1 MPSTTDNLIRHLG
14 FIDYYLDMS
23 QAENCTQDPVDILQ
37 RDLPQRLQS
46 FNEWYEQRSSN
57 DASFVARVN
66 RLHARGQ
73 TNAAVR
79 EAWAIFKTRM
89 VKAFNLPTDL
99 DGERLAVKLFGPD
112 GATAS
117 ILDSEVREG
126 YLNLFKGLYA
136 LSRNPTTHNDVLP
149 DPQKAEAVL
158 ALISSALSEIEA
170 ARVEV
175 ACTGLPF

>member
-1 MPSTTDNLIRHLG
+1 
-14 FIDYYLDMS
+14 
-23 QAENCTQDPVDILQ
+23 
-37 RDLPQRLQS
+37 
-46 FNEWYEQRSSN
+46 
-57 DASFVARVN
+57 
-66 RLHARGQ
+66 
-73 TNAAVR
+73 
-79 EAWAIFKTRM
+79 M

-117 ILDSEVREG
+117 IFDSEVREG
-126 YLNLFKGLYA
+126 YLNLFKRLYA

-170 ARVEV
+170 ARAEV
-175 ACTGLPF
+175 AYSGLSF